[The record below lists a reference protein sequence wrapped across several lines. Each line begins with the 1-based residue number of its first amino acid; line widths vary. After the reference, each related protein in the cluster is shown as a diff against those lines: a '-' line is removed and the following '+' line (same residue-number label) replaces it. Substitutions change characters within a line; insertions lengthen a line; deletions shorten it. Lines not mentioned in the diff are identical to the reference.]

1 MKNARMIPAM
11 GIAALFL
18 GLFAA
23 CPSPGPDETG
33 TTAGVP
39 PEPARPEPAE
49 AITVRLVPG
58 SLLESNLLRRI
69 ERDNAELM
77 GHLGKYREA
86 APEDRPSAA
95 KAWKAAMQTTYLK
108 DARMTLESGQ
118 AAKGWEAVIE
128 AIQGVLDSHASFK
141 LKSVLVE
148 IEYLP
153 YGSEQYVTLNADKKP
168 GEEIDMIFHI
178 TSTIVHESDP
188 QESKWDGELFHRRTC
203 DPLW

>member
-1 MKNARMIPAM
+1 MKNSRMIPAM

-39 PEPARPEPAE
+39 PEPERPEPAE

-58 SLLESNLLRRI
+58 SLLESNLIRRI
-69 ERDNAELM
+69 ERDNAELLS
-77 GHLGKYREA
+77 HLGKYREA

-95 KAWKAAMQTTYLK
+95 KAWKATMQTTYLK

-118 AAKGWEAVIE
+118 AVMGWEAIIE
-128 AIQGVLDSHASFK
+128 AIQEVLDTHASFK
-141 LKSVLVE
+141 LKRVLVE

-153 YGSEQYVTLNADKKP
+153 YGSEKYVTLNADKKP

-178 TSTIVHESDP
+178 KSIIVHESDP
-188 QESKWDGELFHRRTC
+188 QESKWDGELLHRRTC
-203 DPLW
+203 DPIV

>member
-11 GIAALFL
+11 SIAALFL

-39 PEPARPEPAE
+39 PEPAE
-49 AITVRLVPG
+49 AISVRLVPG
-58 SLLESNLLRRI
+58 SLLESNLLRKI
-69 ERDNAELM
+69 ERDNAELL

-95 KAWKAAMQTTYLK
+95 KAWKATMQTTYLK

-118 AAKGWEAVIE
+118 AVKGWEAVIE
-128 AIQGVLDSHASFK
+128 AIQGALDTHASFK

-153 YGSEQYVTLNADKKP
+153 YGSEKYATLNADKKL

-178 TSTIVHESDP
+178 KSTIVHESDP
-188 QESKWDGELFHRRTC
+188 LESNWDGELLHRRTC